1 MAMSRPTEDDA
12 LIRVG
17 DLARDTGLTVRTL
30 HHYEAV
36 GLLQP
41 SARTD
46 SGHRLYGPAEIERL
60 YRVATL
66 RRLRLSLAE
75 IRTALDD
82 PDWSLTDSLRTHLD
96 SIDEEIDQLRR
107 TRDAVRAALS
117 GLEADDDPTT
127 GLLAAINALHATTP
141 PLRRRISILVYRDL
155 PAVYDQLVQV
165 FGLVP
170 GEVTTDDEGRT
181 VHAEVFAG
189 DGVIWLHP
197 ESPEYQLASPAALG
211 SATATM
217 AVLVDDVD
225 AHYQATRE
233 RGGNALYG
241 PVDQPY
247 DYREYGI
254 RDLEGTLWS
263 FMKELTHD

>member
-1 MAMSRPTEDDA
+1 M
-12 LIRVG
+12 IRVG
-17 DLARDTGLTVRTL
+17 ELARDTGLTVRTL
-30 HHYEAV
+30 HYYEAV

-60 YRVATL
+60 YRVGTL

-82 PDWSLTDSLRTHLD
+82 PDWSLADALSGHLD
-96 SIDEEIDQLRR
+96 SLDAEIEQLHR
-107 TRDAVRAALS
+107 TRQAVRAALA
-117 GLEADDDPTT
+117 GLDADDDPTT
-127 GLLAAINALHATTP
+127 DLLAAISALHATAP

-155 PAVYDQLVQV
+155 QAVYDQLVQV

-170 GEVTTDDEGRT
+170 GEVTRDAAGRT

-189 DGVIWLHP
+189 DGVVWLHP
-197 ESPEYQLASPAALG
+197 ETAEYRLASPATLG

-217 AVLVDDVD
+217 AVIVDDVD
-225 AHYQATRE
+225 AHYQATRD
-233 RGGNALYG
+233 RGGSAVYG

-247 DYREYGI
+247 GYREYGI